1 MFEKKTSAAAATV
14 ASARPRTIFI
24 AGTDT
29 GAGKTLVSAGILQ
42 AATEAGLT
50 TIGLKPVAA
59 GCDETEQGLRND
71 DALLLQK
78 FSSLALP
85 YEQVNPVALKL
96 AVAPHIAA
104 EQEGRRIDIAR
115 VEGMCRGVMMR
126 RAGLTVIEGD
136 GGWRVP
142 INSRQFLSGL
152 AKVLEI
158 PTILVVGIR
167 LGCINHALLTAQ
179 AIHLDGVRLAGWIAN
194 VVDPDM
200 AFVDANIEAIE
211 SRLHA
216 PCLARIPYLEQS
228 SGRVESVAR
237 LIDIESLLRA

>member
-1 MFEKKTSAAAATV
+1 MFEKKASAATV
-14 ASARPRTIFI
+14 TAATSKPKTVFI

-42 AATEAGLT
+42 AANTAGLT

-59 GCDETEQGLRND
+59 GCEETELGLRND
-71 DALLLQK
+71 DAVLLQK
-78 FSSLALP
+78 YSSLSLP
-85 YEQVNPVALKL
+85 YEQVNPVALRL

-126 RAGLTVIEGD
+126 RAGLTVIEGA

-158 PTILVVGIR
+158 PAILVVGIR

-194 VVDPDM
+194 VVDPEM
-200 AFVDANIEAIE
+200 SFVEANIEAIE

-216 PCLARIPYLEQS
+216 PCLARIPFLAES
-228 SGRVESVAR
+228 AGRVESIAQ
-237 LIDIESLLRA
+237 LIDIEALLHA

>member
-1 MFEKKTSAAAATV
+1 MFEKKTSAATV
-14 ASARPRTIFI
+14 PARPRTVFV

-29 GAGKTLVSAGILQ
+29 GVGKTLVSAGILQ
-42 AATEAGLT
+42 AANAAGLT

-59 GCDETEQGLRND
+59 GCAETEQGLRND

-85 YEQVNPVALKL
+85 YEQVNPIALRL

-126 RAGLTVIEGD
+126 RAGLTLIEGA

-152 AKVLEI
+152 ARVLEI

-179 AIHLDGVRLAGWIAN
+179 AIHLDGVRLAGWIAY
-194 VVDPDM
+194 VVDADM
-200 AFVDANIEAIE
+200 AFVDANIDAIE

-216 PCLARIPYLEQS
+216 PCLARIPYLSASEE
-228 SGRVESVAR
+228 RVESLAR
-237 LIDIESLLRA
+237 LIDIDALLRA

>member
-1 MFEKKTSAAAATV
+1 MFERKTSAATATAV
-14 ASARPRTIFI
+14 SAKPRTVFI

-29 GAGKTLVSAGILQ
+29 GVGKTLVSAGILQ
-42 AATEAGLT
+42 AANAASLT

-126 RAGLTVIEGD
+126 RAGLTVIEGA

-216 PCLARIPYLEQS
+216 PCLARIPYLTAS
-228 SGRVESVAR
+228 AGRVESVAQ
-237 LIDIESLLRA
+237 LIDIGALLRA

>member
-1 MFEKKTSAAAATV
+1 MLERKTSAATATA
-14 ASARPRTIFI
+14 ASAKSRTVFI

-29 GAGKTLVSAGILQ
+29 GVGKTLVSAGILQ
-42 AATEAGLT
+42 AANAAGLT

-59 GCDETEQGLRND
+59 GCEETEQGLRND

-115 VEGMCRGVMMR
+115 LEGMCRGVMMR
-126 RAGLTVIEGD
+126 RAGLTLVEGA

-216 PCLARIPYLEQS
+216 PCLARIPYLAAS
-228 SGRVESVAR
+228 AGRVENVAR
-237 LIDIESLLRA
+237 LIDIGALLRA

>member
-1 MFEKKTSAAAATV
+1 MFEKKTSAATV
-14 ASARPRTIFI
+14 PARPRTVFV

-29 GAGKTLVSAGILQ
+29 GVGKTLVSAGILQ
-42 AATEAGLT
+42 AANAAGLT

-59 GCDETEQGLRND
+59 GCEETEQGLRND

-85 YEQVNPVALKL
+85 YEQVNPIALRL
-96 AVAPHIAA
+96 AVAPHLAA
-104 EQEGRRIDIAR
+104 EQEGRRLGLAR

-126 RAGLTVIEGD
+126 RAGLTLIEGA

-152 AKVLEI
+152 ARVLEI

-194 VVDPDM
+194 VVDADM

-216 PCLARIPYLEQS
+216 PCLARIPYLPASEE
-228 SGRVESVAR
+228 RVESLAR
-237 LIDIESLLRA
+237 LIDIDALLRA

>member
-1 MFEKKTSAAAATV
+1 MFEKKTSAATV
-14 ASARPRTIFI
+14 PARPRTVFV

-29 GAGKTLVSAGILQ
+29 GVGKTLVSAGILQ
-42 AATEAGLT
+42 AANAAGLT

-59 GCDETEQGLRND
+59 GCAETEQGLRND

-85 YEQVNPVALKL
+85 YEQVNPIALRL

-126 RAGLTVIEGD
+126 RAGLTLIEGA

-152 AKVLEI
+152 ARGLEI

-194 VVDPDM
+194 VVDADM
-200 AFVDANIEAIE
+200 AFVDANIDAIE

-216 PCLARIPYLEQS
+216 PCLARIPYLPASEE
-228 SGRVESVAR
+228 RVESLAR
-237 LIDIESLLRA
+237 LIDIDALLRA

>member
-1 MFEKKTSAAAATV
+1 MFEKKASAATV
-14 ASARPRTIFI
+14 TAATTKQKTVFI

-29 GAGKTLVSAGILQ
+29 GAGKTLLSAGILQ
-42 AATEAGLT
+42 AANTAGLT

-59 GCDETEQGLRND
+59 GCEETEQGLRND
-71 DALLLQK
+71 DAVLLQK
-78 FSSLALP
+78 YSSLSLP
-85 YEQVNPVALKL
+85 YEQVNPVALRL

-126 RAGLTVIEGD
+126 RAGLTLIEGA

-158 PTILVVGIR
+158 PAILVVGIR

-200 AFVDANIEAIE
+200 SFVDANIEAIE

-216 PCLARIPYLEQS
+216 PCLARIPFLAAS
-228 SGRVESVAR
+228 AGRVESVAQF
-237 LIDIESLLRA
+237 IDIEALLRA

>member
-1 MFEKKTSAAAATV
+1 MFEKKTSAATV
-14 ASARPRTIFI
+14 PARPRTVFV

-29 GAGKTLVSAGILQ
+29 GVGKTLVSAGILQ
-42 AATEAGLT
+42 AANEAGLT

-59 GCDETEQGLRND
+59 GCEETEQGLRND

-85 YEQVNPVALKL
+85 YEQVNPVALRL

-126 RAGLTVIEGD
+126 RAGLTLIEGA

-152 AKVLEI
+152 ARVLEI

-194 VVDPDM
+194 VVDADM
-200 AFVDANIEAIE
+200 AFVDANIDAIE

-216 PCLARIPYLEQS
+216 PCLARIPYLPASEE
-228 SGRVESVAR
+228 RVESLAR
-237 LIDIESLLRA
+237 LIDIDALLRA